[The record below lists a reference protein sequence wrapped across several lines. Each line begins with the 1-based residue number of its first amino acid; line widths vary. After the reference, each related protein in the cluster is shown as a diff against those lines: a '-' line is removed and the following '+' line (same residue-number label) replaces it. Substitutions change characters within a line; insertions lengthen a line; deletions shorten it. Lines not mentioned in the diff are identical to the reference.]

1 MGLLA
6 HMVVLF
12 LVFKG
17 ISILFSI
24 VTVSIYIP
32 ASSGRGD
39 PSSPELL
46 VCGGFDDG
54 HSDCCEVI
62 FCCSFDFHFSNNEQC

>member
-32 ASSGRGD
+32 TSSGRGG

-54 HSDCCEVI
+54 HSDWCEVI
-62 FCCSFDFHFSNNEQC
+62 FRCSFDFHFSNNEQC